1 MNENPSIPTERLHF
15 VLMIKELVSYG
26 ESRHNSNVLQKEK
39 STLGIPE
46 APCCR
51 RQDEKVV
58 TLYIS
63 YKKQL
68 KLSLNKNN
76 GKSKDQ
82 KKIWR
87 IKRG

>member
-1 MNENPSIPTERLHF
+1 MNENPTIPTERLHF

-26 ESRHNSNVLQKEK
+26 ESRHNSNVPQKEK

-51 RQDEKVV
+51 RQGEQCV

-68 KLSLNKNN
+68 KLSLKNNN
-76 GKSKDQ
+76 GKSCQRK
-82 KKIWR
+82 
-87 IKRG
+87 